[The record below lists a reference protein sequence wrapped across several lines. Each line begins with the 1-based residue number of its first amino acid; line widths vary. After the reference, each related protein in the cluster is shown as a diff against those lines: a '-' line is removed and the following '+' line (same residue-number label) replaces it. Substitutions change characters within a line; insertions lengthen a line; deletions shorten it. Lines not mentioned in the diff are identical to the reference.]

1 MTKFYFK
8 TYVNGRYKLSVDMN
22 SNEGE
27 LFDLENDPNEMENLW
42 DNPNYKDI
50 KRELLLE
57 FIQKSMKTEPVVMPR
72 IAVA

>member
-1 MTKFYFK
+1 M
-8 TYVNGRYKLSVDMN
+8 S
-22 SNEGE
+22 E